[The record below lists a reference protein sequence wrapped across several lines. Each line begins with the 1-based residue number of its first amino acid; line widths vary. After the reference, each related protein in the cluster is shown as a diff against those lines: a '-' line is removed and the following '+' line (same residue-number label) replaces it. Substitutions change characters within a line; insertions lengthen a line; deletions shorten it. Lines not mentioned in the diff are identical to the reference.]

1 MAYVDCGE
9 LRAVASPDAEAAP
22 RGTPALG
29 DPSRPSADDDVAVG
43 RRQGRKVG
51 EVGIEDEVAGRE
63 GQPRSDADFLNRSCR
78 ADPSQELVGGESN
91 SMLGI
96 PVGGL
101 HKAIIVSIGNRRHEG
116 MDERDRHALPAT
128 GKSMA
133 ICCMAPA
140 ALPSGLR
147 RSLIIFGAVTAC
159 TT

>member
-1 MAYVDCGE
+1 MAYVDSGK
-9 LRAVASPDAEAAP
+9 LRAVGRADTETDP
-22 RGTPALG
+22 RCIPVLR
-29 DPSRPSADDDVAVG
+29 DPIRAIADDDVAVC
-43 RRQGRKVG
+43 RSQGRQVG
-51 EVGIEDEVAGRE
+51 EVGIENEVAGRE
-63 GQPRSDADFLNRSCR
+63 GQPRSDADFLSRSRR